1 VGSDTLDGFVVK
13 VLTGLA
19 HGKKMDGK
27 AEFFQKEYFIG
38 YESFRNARIP
48 F

>member
-1 VGSDTLDGFVVK
+1 VGSDTLDGFVGK

-38 YESFRNARIP
+38 YKGLGYPRIP